1 MPMQYRSSTIMELG
15 ETWAAF
21 INYERNITNVYTF
34 SLLRR
39 IMKSLEVFEI
49 IELIGFCLIQTGL
62 IFLLWGALK
71 IGSED
76 DA

>member
-1 MPMQYRSSTIMELG
+1 
-15 ETWAAF
+15 
-21 INYERNITNVYTF
+21 
-34 SLLRR
+34 
-39 IMKSLEVFEI
+39 MKSLEVLEI

-62 IFLLWGALK
+62 IFILWGALK